1 MVFNYIIEFFIYSKL
16 NLGLASYSSYK
27 IKRKKAP
34 NHHMGVFL
42 HFFFPIRNQNS
53 RMLALQWKNNWLP
66 ATHFHDRPL
75 SLSLSLK
82 CQIKKTEKAKT
93 KKKKKTRKLK
103 TLFDHLKKS
112 KLTAFAFT
120 IHNSQKN
127 ASSISISI
135 SNPTFYLLRL
145 VLVFYHYHFSLFTC
159 SSLTLSASPPHCCC
173 FFFFFFLFF
182 AGTCSMFVSKP
193 YNFSHFS
200 IDLTLS
206 LFLKF

>member
-1 MVFNYIIEFFIYSKL
+1 
-16 NLGLASYSSYK
+16 
-27 IKRKKAP
+27 
-34 NHHMGVFL
+34 MGVFL

-53 RMLALQWKNNWLP
+53 RMLALQWKNNWLAACNTFP
-66 ATHFHDRPL
+66 RPL
-75 SLSLSLK
+75 SLSLMPNQENWKSNN
-82 CQIKKTEKAKT
+82 Q